1 MSFHFV
7 HSAVQVFSNA
17 FLIGVSLKMLQA
29 RKGINTRREAN
40 TPQLNYTQ
48 RPITKVDQQ
57 LIKCRR

>member
-1 MSFHFV
+1 M
-7 HSAVQVFSNA
+7 FS
-17 FLIGVSLKMLQA
+17 LGVSLKMLQA